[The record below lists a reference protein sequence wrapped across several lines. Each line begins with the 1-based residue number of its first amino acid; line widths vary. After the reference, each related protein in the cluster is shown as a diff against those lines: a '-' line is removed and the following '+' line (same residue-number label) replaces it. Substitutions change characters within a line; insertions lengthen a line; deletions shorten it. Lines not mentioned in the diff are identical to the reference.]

1 MQVADAFDELLKKR
15 LWKIWIY
22 VHALVKTWVKQEEEE
37 EEIVVLILLNSFS

>member
-37 EEIVVLILLNSFS
+37 VVVLILLNSFS

>member
-37 EEIVVLILLNSFS
+37 EVVVLILLNSFS

>member
-22 VHALVKTWVKQEEEE
+22 VHALVKTWVKQEKE